1 MTGHASTVDRRGLWA
16 WAAFDWANSGFPTV
30 ITTFVFGAYFTKAVA
45 PTPELGTALWG
56 QAMAMAGLIVAL
68 ASPVLGAAA
77 DQGGRRKPWL
87 GAFTALC
94 VACTAGLWFVV
105 PDPAA
110 VPLAL
115 ALVVVA
121 SVGAELGNVF
131 YNAMLPDLADRDHY
145 GRWSGWGWGIGY
157 AGGLTCLA
165 ISLFVFVQA
174 KPPPFG
180 LDPDQAEHV
189 RATSLLVA
197 AWFALF
203 ALPLF
208 LFTPDRAPSGLPFR
222 LVVANGLRALAA
234 TLANIRRYRTIMH
247 FLLARMLF
255 IDGLNTL
262 FAFGGI
268 YAAGTFGMS
277 LAEVIQ
283 FGIAMNVTAGLGAA
297 AFGWVDDRIGAKPT
311 IVIALVGLIV
321 FGSALLVVESRL
333 WFWLLGLPLGLFVGP
348 AQSASRSLMA
358 HLAPE
363 ALRTE
368 MFGLFALSGKIT
380 AFLGPAVLG
389 WVTLAADSQ
398 RAGMATIIAF
408 LLAGLLL
415 LLPVKVPGRGK

>member
-1 MTGHASTVDRRGLWA
+1 M
-16 WAAFDWANSGFPTV
+16 
-30 ITTFVFGAYFTKAVA
+30 
-45 PTPELGTALWG
+45 
-56 QAMAMAGLIVAL
+56 
-68 ASPVLGAAA
+68 
-77 DQGGRRKPWL
+77 
-87 GAFTALC
+87 
-94 VACTAGLWFVV
+94 
-105 PDPAA
+105 
-110 VPLAL
+110 
-115 ALVVVA
+115 
-121 SVGAELGNVF
+121 
-131 YNAMLPDLADRDHY
+131 
-145 GRWSGWGWGIGY
+145 
-157 AGGLTCLA
+157 
-165 ISLFVFVQA
+165 FVQA

-311 IVIALVGLIV
+311 IVIALIGLIV

-415 LLPVKVPGRGK
+415 LLPVKMPGRGK